1 MPEEPIYALPYES
14 ETSGAPGHS
23 LRPPGP
29 ILAEAVATELQRID
43 SAHAVLDGDFSA
55 LESVVG
61 DRARTIATI
70 DSGLGTNT
78 TEFTSI
84 PQTFRDLM
92 IIWYGGSDG
101 TGEIDSLALR
111 FNGDGGNNYI
121 STQNRNT
128 AASAFSSESGTFS
141 VMRAGY
147 VGTDNG
153 GGVVHIPNYSSTIRL
168 KFAHGTTISRGD
180 SGGANMFC
188 AQGGGRW
195 NSSAAISAVRIWPS
209 GQLWSITPHIT
220 LLGIM

>member
-1 MPEEPIYALPYES
+1 MPETAVKGYHYES
-14 ETSGAPGHS
+14 ENDPPGAS
-23 LRPPGP
+23 LRAPGP
-29 ILAEAVATELQRID
+29 ILAEQVEQDIVTIESSIAT
-43 SAHAVLDGDFSA
+43 LDGDFSA
-55 LESVVG
+55 LEAVIG

-70 DSGLGTNT
+70 DSGNGTNT

-92 IIWYGGSDG
+92 IVWYGSSDG

-147 VGTDNG
+147 VGTDNSG
-153 GGVVHIPNYSSTIRL
+153 GIVHIPNYSSTIRL
-168 KFAHGTTISRGD
+168 KFAHGTSISRGD
-180 SGGANMFC
+180 SGGTNMFC

-220 LLGIM
+220 LIGIP

>member
-1 MPEEPIYALPYES
+1 MPEEPLYGLKFEDVNDP
-14 ETSGAPGHS
+14 PGLS
-23 LRPPGP
+23 LRAPGP
-29 ILAEAVATELQRID
+29 ILAEQVATELQRID
-43 SAHAVLDGDFSA
+43 TNVSTLDGDFTA
-55 LESVVG
+55 LEAVIG

-70 DSGLGTNT
+70 ESGLGTNT

-84 PQTFRDLM
+84 PQTFQDLM

-121 STQNRNT
+121 SRLNRNT
-128 AASAFSSESGTFS
+128 AAHAFSSEAGTFS
-141 VMRAGY
+141 VLRAGY

-153 GGVVHIPNYSSTIRL
+153 GGVVHIPHYASTIRL
-168 KFAHGTTISRGD
+168 KFASGTSISRGD
-180 SGGANMFC
+180 SGGDNMFC

-195 NSSAAISAVRIWPS
+195 NSSAAISAIRLWPS
-209 GQLWSITPHIT
+209 SQLWSITPHIT